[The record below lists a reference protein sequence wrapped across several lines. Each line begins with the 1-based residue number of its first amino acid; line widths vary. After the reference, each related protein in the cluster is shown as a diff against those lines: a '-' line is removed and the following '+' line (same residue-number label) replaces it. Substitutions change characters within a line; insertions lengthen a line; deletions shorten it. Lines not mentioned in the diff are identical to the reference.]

1 MKDSKWKSEVL
12 NPYQAIRVYLKKKK
26 KIHEICGAWHKI
38 EQLMTFGG
46 IFSENNL
53 ASSIK
58 DVIILTNF
66 YFYHSVTG
74 LVCNMYTSLFSGFY
88 IG

>member
-1 MKDSKWKSEVL
+1 MKIRGFEPLSGHKSLFE
-12 NPYQAIRVYLKKKK
+12 KKK